1 VIGVMAQQRATRRMA
16 RPAAGT
22 SLEALKRVL
31 RRLIEKNAGIPA
43 AEVHDDSAVDG
54 DLALDSMSFLSLQV
68 AMEETFGISCT
79 PEEIEA
85 ANRFD
90 AIAAL
95 VQERIDRRQSNPPSA
110 SQATGDSARKRA
122 SRPARRT
129 KAISQRAR
137 R

>member
-1 VIGVMAQQRATRRMA
+1 MAQQRATQR
-16 RPAAGT
+16 AADS

-31 RRLIEKNAGIPA
+31 RRLIETNAGIPA
-43 AEVHDDSAVDG
+43 AEVRDDSAVDG

-68 AMEETFGISCT
+68 AIEEAFGISCS

-90 AIAAL
+90 AIAVL
-95 VQERIDRRQSNPPSA
+95 IQERINHPRSNPSSA
-110 SQATGDSARKRA
+110 PQAAGDSAVKRA
-122 SRPARRT
+122 SRPARRA
-129 KAISQRAR
+129 KAVSRAR

>member
-1 VIGVMAQQRATRRMA
+1 MIGVMVQQRATRRAA

-22 SLEALKRVL
+22 SLEALKGVL

-43 AEVHDDSAVDG
+43 AEIHDDSAVDG

-95 VQERIDRRQSNPPSA
+95 VHERINRQRSNPPSA
-110 SQATGDSARKRA
+110 LQAAGDSTRKRA
-122 SRPARRT
+122 SRPARRAKT
-129 KAISQRAR
+129 MSQRAR

>member
-1 VIGVMAQQRATRRMA
+1 VIGVMAQQRATQR
-16 RPAAGT
+16 AADS

-31 RRLIEKNAGIPA
+31 RRLIETNAGIPA
-43 AEVHDDSAVDG
+43 AEVRDDSAVDG

-68 AMEETFGISCT
+68 AMEETFGISCS

-95 VQERIDRRQSNPPSA
+95 VQERIDRKRLNPSSA
-110 SQATGDSARKRA
+110 LRATSSAGKRA
-122 SRPARRT
+122 PRPGRRT
-129 KAISQRAR
+129 KTISRRAR
-137 R
+137 G

>member
-1 VIGVMAQQRATRRMA
+1 MAQQRVTRRAA

-68 AMEETFGISCT
+68 AMEETFGISCA

-95 VQERIDRRQSNPPSA
+95 VQERIDRQRSNPA
-110 SQATGDSARKRA
+110 GKRA
-122 SRPARRT
+122 ARPARRT
-129 KAISQRAR
+129 TAISRRAR

>member
-1 VIGVMAQQRATRRMA
+1 MTQRRAIRRAA

-31 RRLIEKNAGIPA
+31 RNLIETNAGIPA

-95 VQERIDRRQSNPPSA
+95 VKERIDRQRSNPPSA
-110 SQATGDSARKRA
+110 LQAIGDSTGKRA

-129 KAISQRAR
+129 KAISQRSR

>member
-1 VIGVMAQQRATRRMA
+1 MAQQRAILRA
-16 RPAAGT
+16 VRPAAGT
-22 SLEALKRVL
+22 SLEALKSVL
-31 RRLIEKNAGIPA
+31 RRLIEQNAGIPA

-95 VQERIDRRQSNPPSA
+95 VQERIDRQRSNPSSA
-110 SQATGDSARKRA
+110 LQATGNPAGKRA
-122 SRPARRT
+122 ARPARRT
-129 KAISQRAR
+129 TAISRRAR

>member
-1 VIGVMAQQRATRRMA
+1 MAQQRAILRA
-16 RPAAGT
+16 LRPAAGT
-22 SLEALKRVL
+22 SLEALKSVL
-31 RRLIEKNAGIPA
+31 RRLIEQNAGIPA

-95 VQERIDRRQSNPPSA
+95 VQERIERQRSNPS
-110 SQATGDSARKRA
+110 SMLQATGTPAGKRA
-122 SRPARRT
+122 ARPGRRT
-129 KAISQRAR
+129 TAISRRAHR
-137 R
+137 

>member
-1 VIGVMAQQRATRRMA
+1 MAQQRATRRA
-16 RPAAGT
+16 VRPAAGT
-22 SLEALKRVL
+22 SLEAVKRVL
-31 RRLIEKNAGIPA
+31 RRLIEANAGIPA

-95 VQERIDRRQSNPPSA
+95 VQERIDRQRSNPS
-110 SQATGDSARKRA
+110 SMLQATGNPAWKRA
-122 SRPARRT
+122 ARPARRT
-129 KAISQRAR
+129 TTIPRRAR

>member
-1 VIGVMAQQRATRRMA
+1 MA
-16 RPAAGT
+16 RQGLKKPAQPAAPAG
-22 SLEALKRVL
+22 LDAVKRTL

-43 AEVHDDSAVDG
+43 AEIDDESTVDG
-54 DLALDSMSFLSLQV
+54 DLAMDSMSFLALQV
-68 AMEETFGISCT
+68 AMEETFGISCA

-95 VQERIDRRQSNPPSA
+95 VQARATRAGAVA
-110 SQATGDSARKRA
+110 SG
-122 SRPARRT
+122 
-129 KAISQRAR
+129 RAR

>member
-1 VIGVMAQQRATRRMA
+1 MAQQRATRRPV

-22 SLEALKRVL
+22 GLEALKRVL
-31 RRLIEKNAGIPA
+31 RRLIEENAGIPA

-54 DLALDSMSFLSLQV
+54 DLALDSMSFVSLQV

-90 AIAAL
+90 AIAVL
-95 VQERIDRRQSNPPSA
+95 VQERINRQRSNLSSA
-110 SQATGDSARKRA
+110 LQATGHPGGKRA
-122 SRPARRT
+122 ARPARRT
-129 KAISQRAR
+129 TAISRRALR
-137 R
+137 